1 LADADM
7 CTVTALPLDRFTQG
21 EQPAGRL
28 VVVDGASACAAQVPL
43 TLSTAAQTVA
53 AMQKVPAGV

>member
-1 LADADM
+1 M

-28 VVVDGASACAAQVPL
+28 VVVDGASVCAAQVPL
-43 TLSTAAQTVA
+43 ALSTAAQAVTA
-53 AMQKVPAGV
+53 TQKVPVAV